1 MQGRQHP
8 PSPLPPQEVM
18 LREGACQVGPPPLAD
33 GASAFKISFYLP
45 HTHTSNAGSSA
56 PTLPRPHP
64 PSGADTLHP
73 PSPGGGEVQRGM
85 PGRTSPSGRRRCMY
99 FFLSSTHP
107 HIQCRVHTHPPP
119 SLPGRTSPSVPQLLK
134 FLSIFHTPTHPMQ
147 GRQHPPSPG
156 HTHPPGRQHPPSGT
170 DTLHPPSREE
180 VRFREG
186 ACQVGPPGGACISP
200 ERLLK
205 FHPPFPYNQST
216 QSG

>member
-18 LREGACQVGPPPLAD
+18 LREGAYQVGPPPLAD

-73 PSPGGGEVQRGM
+73 PSPGGGEFQRGSL

-107 HIQCRVHTHPPP
+107 HIQCRVVSTHPPQATP
-119 SLPGRTSPSVPQLLK
+119 TLRSGHPSANAGLSAPTLPRPHPPSGADTLHPPSPGGGDAQRGSLPGRTSPSGRRRCMYISPSGRRRCMYIWGHPPQA
-134 FLSIFHTPTHPMQ
+134 TPTLRSGH
-147 GRQHPPSPG
+147 PSPSL
-156 HTHPPGRQHPPSGT
+156 PR
-170 DTLHPPSREE
+170 R
-180 VRFREG
+180 R
-186 ACQVGPPGGACISP
+186 
-200 ERLLK
+200 
-205 FHPPFPYNQST
+205 
-216 QSG
+216 